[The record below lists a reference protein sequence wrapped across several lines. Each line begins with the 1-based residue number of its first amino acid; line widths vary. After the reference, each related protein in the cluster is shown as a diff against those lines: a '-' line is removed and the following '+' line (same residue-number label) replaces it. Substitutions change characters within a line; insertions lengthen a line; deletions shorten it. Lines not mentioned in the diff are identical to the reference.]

1 MKQIFLPIAFISCI
15 LLTPRESLAQKDILY
30 KKDTTQQRC
39 KILKTTRSNYH
50 YAFVD
55 ILQNVYATTIAKSLV
70 DSVKYN
76 FYDSNLVQHKLF
88 KNVLKPV
95 VVEDI
100 TLVKHSWI
108 FTLTAGLNLSNLLE
122 FNNPSGT
129 DKKTLSGT
137 ATLDVGLNYAKEGKR
152 FAMTNE
158 LHSLIAVQKSGL
170 TRTDYIQR
178 VSNDI
183 STLHDFSIAFGKSKK
198 WNFNLIVKTNTSLF
212 TVYDGDYYKDYNALG
227 KTQAFLSPYDVT
239 ISPGIKWQRNKFL
252 RVSISPYS
260 FNLYGVKSNEIV
272 AKGIYITETDDS
284 GNYKNFLFKTL
295 GAEVNFWYDRRI
307 KKWLDMQYRIG
318 ISSNYFEKIANNGL
332 LDGLFITRF
341 MLIKD
346 LYLTHR
352 ATLEMDFSAAPIK
365 PFYSQTILLSYTKA
379 F

>member
-1 MKQIFLPIAFISCI
+1 M
-15 LLTPRESLAQKDILY
+15 
-30 KKDTTQQRC
+30 
-39 KILKTTRSNYH
+39 
-50 YAFVD
+50 
-55 ILQNVYATTIAKSLV
+55 
-70 DSVKYN
+70 
-76 FYDSNLVQHKLF
+76 
-88 KNVLKPV
+88 
-95 VVEDI
+95 
-100 TLVKHSWI
+100 
-108 FTLTAGLNLSNLLE
+108 
-122 FNNPSGT
+122 
-129 DKKTLSGT
+129 
-137 ATLDVGLNYAKEGKR
+137 
-152 FAMTNE
+152 
-158 LHSLIAVQKSGL
+158 HSLIAVQKSGL